1 MIRALKR
8 KLASINSHHD
18 AVIVGDFP
26 CLPEAWQR
34 NQEKIE
40 AAKAS
45 LGERYIL
52 HPANRVTKIM
62 DDAAVDLRRQFIMS
76 VK

>member
-1 MIRALKR
+1 MIGAIKR
-8 KLASINSHHD
+8 KLAEMNSHHD
-18 AVIVGDFP
+18 AIIWGDFP
-26 CLPEAWQR
+26 CLPDAWQR

-62 DDAAVDLRRQFIMS
+62 DDAATELRRQFIQS